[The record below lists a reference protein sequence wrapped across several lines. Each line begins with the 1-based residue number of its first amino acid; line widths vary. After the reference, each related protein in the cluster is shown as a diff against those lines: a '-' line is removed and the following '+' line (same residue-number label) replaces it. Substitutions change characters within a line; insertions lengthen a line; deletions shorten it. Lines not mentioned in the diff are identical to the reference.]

1 IQVFLK
7 AGYNAIPLPVSH
19 AFHTSIVASA
29 SVPLRHTLERLHLE
43 SPRLPI
49 VANVDGEFYPTGPDV
64 VPQMLD
70 ILARQVASPVQFVKG
85 LRTLYDAGARV
96 FVEVGPKKALQ
107 GFAEDVLGDR
117 GDVVSLFTN
126 HPKFGDITAFNQAL
140 CGLYAAGLGWGR
152 AEASEKPAARPAA
165 SVSAAPSPAETP
177 VVAAAATASAA
188 PAIPLSEDRYIALG
202 KLLAEVLERGGQTY
216 HAADTPVKVLPVGIT
231 GAALGLP
238 GTERIFDDVNIGR
251 ILRGEQFIDVIPA
264 RFRRAI
270 LDKHITRLVKRENGE
285 ASLEPIDNVADV
297 IKLAARGGLFD
308 LVKEFGVSKDRAAAL
323 DRVTCLA
330 MGAGL
335 DALRDAGIP
344 LVLRYKTTSKGTQLP
359 DRWGLPDALRDDTGV
374 IFASC
379 FPGCDSF

>member
-1 IQVFLK
+1 
-7 AGYNAIPLPVSH
+7 
-19 AFHTSIVASA
+19 
-29 SVPLRHTLERLHLE
+29 
-43 SPRLPI
+43 
-49 VANVDGEFYPTGPDV
+49 
-64 VPQMLD
+64 M
-70 ILARQVASPVQFVKG
+70 
-85 LRTLYDAGARV
+85 
-96 FVEVGPKKALQ
+96 
-107 GFAEDVLGDR
+107 
-117 GDVVSLFTN
+117 
-126 HPKFGDITAFNQAL
+126 
-140 CGLYAAGLGWGR
+140 
-152 AEASEKPAARPAA
+152 
-165 SVSAAPSPAETP
+165 
-177 VVAAAATASAA
+177 
-188 PAIPLSEDRYIALG
+188 
-202 KLLAEVLERGGQTY
+202 
-216 HAADTPVKVLPVGIT
+216 
-231 GAALGLP
+231 GLP

-285 ASLEPIDNVADV
+285 ASFEPIDNVADV

-379 FPGCDSF
+379 FPGCDSFAEEMSRYYQDHARQ